1 MNEQQIQKK
10 IIDYL
15 RSKGA
20 YIVKTIVTN
29 SSGTPDL
36 LVSFKGHFIAIEV
49 KAAKGR
55 VSELQKWH
63 LDQIRKSGSIAFV
76 AKSIDEVKRELFKAG
91 LIEEH

>member
-15 RSKGA
+15 KSIGA
-20 YIVKTIVTN
+20 YTVKTIVTN
-29 SSGTPDL
+29 SSGTPDIL
-36 LVSFKGHFIAIEV
+36 LSFKGQFIAIEV

-55 VSELQKWH
+55 VTDLQKWH
-63 LDQIRKSGSIAFV
+63 LDQIRKSGGIAFV
-76 AKSIDEVKRELFKAG
+76 AKSVNEVKLGLYKAE

>member
-1 MNEQQIQKK
+1 MSEQQIQKK

-15 RSKGA
+15 KSIGA
-20 YIVKTIVTN
+20 YTVKTIVTN

-36 LVSFKGHFIAIEV
+36 LVSFKGNFIAIEV

-63 LDQIRKSGSIAFV
+63 LNQIKKSGSIAFV
-76 AKSIDEVKRELFKAG
+76 AKSVDEVKLGLLKAG

>member
-15 RSKGA
+15 RSIGA
-20 YIVKTIVTN
+20 YTVKTIVTN

-63 LDQIRKSGSIAFV
+63 LDQIRKSSGIAFV
-76 AKSIDEVKRELFKAG
+76 AKSVDEVKLGLFKAG

>member
-1 MNEQQIQKK
+1 MSEQQIQKK

-15 RSKGA
+15 KSIGA
-20 YIVKTIVTN
+20 YTVKTIVTN

-36 LVSFKGHFIAIEV
+36 LVSFKGNFIAIEV
-49 KAAKGR
+49 KAANGR

-63 LDQIRKSGSIAFV
+63 LDQIRKSGGIAFV
-76 AKSIDEVKRELFKAG
+76 AKSVDEVKLGLLKAG

>member
-15 RSKGA
+15 KSIGA
-20 YIVKTIVTN
+20 YTVKTIVTN

-36 LVSFKGHFIAIEV
+36 LMSFKGHFIAIEV

-63 LDQIRKSGSIAFV
+63 LEQVRKSGGIAFV
-76 AKSIDEVKRELFKAG
+76 AKSVDEVKLGLFKAG

>member
-1 MNEQQIQKK
+1 MKEKNIQKK

-15 RSKGA
+15 TIQGA

-29 SSGTPDL
+29 SAGVPDIL
-36 LVSFKGHFIAIEV
+36 FSFKGRFCAVEV
-49 KAAKGR
+49 KTSKGR

-63 LDQIRKSGSIAFV
+63 IQQIRKSGGIAFV
-76 AKSIDEVKRELFKAG
+76 AKSADEVKLGLIKAG